1 MTSPLEKPEG
11 LNWDAA
17 SVELPPMPTIPPGAD
32 AMSMTIAAVLPTLE
46 ASLAANV
53 TALAA
58 KENTFSGKVGAA
70 QSAYQNAD
78 ESGSQ
83 SVGQLTGM
91 LGQMGQ
97 MAQAPMQA
105 ASSLGGQTGSFGSM
119 MQQAMGGA
127 GQSGGSG
134 SGAGGGAGGLGS
146 LGSLGSQIAGQ
157 IPADQGRQDDRQ
169 EQDQREQQQNERQT
183 QQDQRQAEQDQRE
196 HQQDRRQAQQDARD
210 TAPPHGASPSQGAAG
225 PAPDRPGAG
234 SAPVHEHARPTGGED
249 LAGRM

>member
-11 LNWDAA
+11 LSWDAA

-46 ASLAANV
+46 ASMTANV
-53 TALAA
+53 AA
-58 KENTFSGKVGAA
+58 VSTKENNFAGKLGAA

-91 LGQMGQ
+91 LGQVGQ

-105 ASSLGGQTGSFGSM
+105 AGSLGQQTGSFGSM
-119 MQQAMGGA
+119 MQQAMGSA
-127 GQSGGSG
+127 QGSG
-134 SGAGGGAGGLGS
+134 SGGAGAPGGLPS
-146 LGSLGSQIAGQ
+146 LGGLPPFSGGQ
-157 IPADQGRQDDRQ
+157 PPAEQQQD
-169 EQDQREQQQNERQT
+169 EQDQRERQLDERQS
-183 QQDQRQAEQDQRE
+183 AQDQRE
-196 HQQDRRQAQQDARD
+196 HQLDAREAQQNVRDAQQPLRE
-210 TAPPHGASPSQGAAG
+210 AAG
-225 PAPDRPGAG
+225 PAQDRPAVGH
-234 SAPVHEHARPTGGED
+234 APVHEHARPTGDED